1 MKWIL
6 AVIALTGLAAANAV
20 AADIS
25 GKWKGTGEGP
35 NGPIE
40 RTFTF
45 RVDGTK
51 LTGET
56 ESQLLGKSTITDGKV
71 EGESISFSISANMQG
86 NDIKLDY
93 KGKIEGDQ
101 IKLTVEI
108 AGAGQTAEFVLK
120 RI

>member
-1 MKWIL
+1 MIL
-6 AVIALTGLAAANAV
+6 AVLALTGLATANA
-20 AADIS
+20 AAAGIS
-25 GKWKGTGEGP
+25 GKWKGPAEGP

-45 RVDGTK
+45 QVDGAK

-56 ESQLLGKSTITDGKV
+56 ESQLLGKSAIAEGKV
-71 EGESISFSISANMQG
+71 EGENISFSISANIQG
-86 NDIKLDY
+86 NDVKLDY
-93 KGKIEGDQ
+93 KGRIVGDQ
-101 IKLTVEI
+101 IKLTVEF